1 MSATLGTKPPQ
12 DRVREEVVVDVM
24 EAFDEEEQAFRTSR
38 ATVADTLKEDEFDG
52 AALDE
57 RIASQKAAFD
67 RLQATV
73 TEDADDGRAPP
84 DLRVPRGTFAGRVGS
99 RSGRPGRENA
109 CPTRWARGRIR
120 TARQL
125 QTPARGGARGSA

>member
-52 AALDE
+52 AAAI
-57 RIASQKAAFD
+57 RG
-67 RLQATV
+67 V
-73 TEDADDGRAPP
+73 PDGRHICSEVLDGVWA
-84 DLRVPRGTFAGRVGS
+84 
-99 RSGRPGRENA
+99 RSGGELA
-109 CPTRWARGRIR
+109 
-120 TARQL
+120 L
-125 QTPARGGARGSA
+125 F